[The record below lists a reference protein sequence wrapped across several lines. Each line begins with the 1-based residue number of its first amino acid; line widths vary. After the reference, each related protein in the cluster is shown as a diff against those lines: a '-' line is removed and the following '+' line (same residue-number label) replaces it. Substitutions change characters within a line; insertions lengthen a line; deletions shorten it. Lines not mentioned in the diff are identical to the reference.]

1 MSTIVEISFTPEDVH
16 FPTRNSLRTRHPIY
30 GTIDTQKNYLMYHPS
45 WADLSEDMDEEIEHE
60 IRAFEKMYRKKAVD
74 DKAAEAEV
82 QRNLEKYKQEKQK

>member
-1 MSTIVEISFTPEDVH
+1 
-16 FPTRNSLRTRHPIY
+16 
-30 GTIDTQKNYLMYHPS
+30 MYHPS

-82 QRNLEKYKQEKQK
+82 QRNLEKYKQEKQRLKARREEHKRDEANRRYYGNQRA